1 MQKPRSNIH
10 IHIGGAIIIII
21 ILFVLFKVNI
31 KSFIN
36 SPQFQG
42 NVNYIEQ
49 TGQDIWNKYLSK
61 PVMYVWNN
69 VIWGS
74 AISQGINQVQSVIPS
89 LKLPTVDQSAID
101 KTLNINAIQKKLG
114 VQTN

>member
-1 MQKPRSNIH
+1 MSEDIQKPRSNIH

-31 KSFIN
+31 KSFID

-49 TGQDIWNKYLSK
+49 KGQDFWNKYLSK
-61 PVMYVWNN
+61 SFSYLWDNLIFGN
-69 VIWGS
+69 LLS
-74 AISQGINQVQSVIPS
+74 NGIKQIQNTTSN
-89 LKLPTVDQSAID
+89 LTLPTVNQSN
-101 KTLNINAIQKKLG
+101 TQN
-114 VQTN
+114 